1 MLIYKHYQIT
11 QIMNTLLKASLGILL
26 ANSLHAAVYTYEGE
40 NNGAWTTP
48 ANWSADGQPTATAP
62 GTNDQIIISD
72 KSVIWSTG
80 KANYRNYKNINI
92 TGSGQLTIQ
101 TSDGNDV
108 QLGGSIFNINS
119 NNGLIIAKEVWAR
132 KNGGLQSNIAFN
144 LQNHGSVNFA
154 KLSISTGGSKETT
167 FDNWN
172 ITGTLDI
179 SGSNNIRIETRE
191 LVTFDAFTGD
201 ATTTWDF
208 TSFNPTGADSFYGM
222 KASFTSDMLTTTM
235 LGYNFDMTTLGL
247 TDSDLGKYSVSFVYN
262 NENDKTKGG
271 KWVVNYVTGD
281 AIPEPATASLSL
293 LALGALALRRRRKN

>member
-1 MLIYKHYQIT
+1 
-11 QIMNTLLKASLGILL
+11 MNTLLKASLGILL
-26 ANSLHAAVYTYEGE
+26 ANSLQAAVYTYEGVD
-40 NNGAWTTP
+40 NGAWTTP
-48 ANWSADGQPTATAP
+48 ANWSADGQTAATAP
-62 GTNDQIIISD
+62 GTNDQIIIND

-80 KANYRNYKNINI
+80 KANYRNYKNINVS
-92 TGSGQLTIQ
+92 GSGQLTIR
-101 TSDGNDV
+101 TSDTSDV
-108 QLGGSIFNINS
+108 QLGGSTFNINS
-119 NNGLIIAKEVWAR
+119 KNGLVIAQEMWAR
-132 KNGGLQSNIAFN
+132 KNDGLQSNITFN
-144 LQNHGSVNFA
+144 LQNQGSVNFS
-154 KLSISTGGSKETT
+154 KLSIATGSGSTESQRKLST
-167 FDNWN
+167 FNNWN

-179 SGSNNIRIETRE
+179 SGFNNIRIETRE

-201 ATTTWDF
+201 ATSTWDF